1 MRYLLL
7 LAALALLIPA
17 CGATDSNGTGTGAE
31 NPPAEGPPSD
41 VTPSDV
47 TPSDLVAD
55 LPDVPEIPGDVP
67 EVLAAKTTTVTLDVA
82 GMT

>member
-41 VTPSDV
+41 VTPSDLGADV
-47 TPSDLVAD
+47 TDV
-55 LPDVPEIPGDVP
+55 PDVPEIPGDMP
-67 EVLAAKTTTVTLDVA
+67 EPPAAKTTTVTLDVA